1 MKPLALLPFNS
12 LYTHGFIRA
21 CVCVPFLRV
30 ADPTYNVQQTLGLA
44 QKASEMGAALALFPE
59 LGLSAYSNED
69 LFHQDALLEASLDAL
84 AQVVEASRD
93 MTPLLLV
100 GVPLRFDG
108 QLFNCAAAVYQGQIL
123 GLTPKSYLPNYREF
137 YEKRQ
142 FTSARDAISR
152 EVTVLE
158 QRVPFGSDLI
168 YTASTVPDFAVHTEI
183 CEDVW
188 TPIPP
193 STYGAL
199 AGATVLANLSASNIT
214 IGKAEYRR
222 QLCAAQS
229 GRCVAAYLYSAA
241 GPGEST
247 TDLAWDGHALIYENN
262 EKLAEAE
269 RFSSGEQIIT
279 ADIDLERLAQ
289 ERMRL
294 SSFHDSIGD
303 HLDRVRAMRRV
314 EFEFVVPEVAPP
326 APNNGGVGT
335 EEPSVRTMAYCSA
348 PPLLGA
354 GGPLLR
360 PLERFPYVP
369 SDPVK
374 RDERCYEAYNIQV
387 HGLMKRLQSTGI
399 QNVVIGV
406 SGGLDSTHALIVA
419 ARTMDRLGLPR
430 RNILGYTM
438 PGFATSSGTR
448 SNALGLMESLGITSN
463 EIDIKPSCL
472 RMLADIGHPFI
483 DGEPVYDITFEN
495 VQAGER
501 TSHLFRLANFHNG
514 LVLGTGD
521 LSEMALGWATYG
533 VGDQMS
539 HYNVNASVPK
549 TLIQYLLRWVIATKQ
564 FDPLTSA
571 LVQAIVDTEISP
583 ELVPHAAGDDDQSP
597 FQSTQDKIGPYE
609 LQDFHLYYI
618 TRYGFRPSKVA
629 YLASQ
634 AWGDKLTGTW
644 PDPFPDDKKNEYD
657 LPTIKKVAP
666 SLLVPLLPN
675 QPVQA
680 LRHAQRP
687 QSRLRRLPVPTRRLA
702 SAKSDSEATVWLE
715 ELKEQCAGLGC
726 AGVTANRLFA

>member
-1 MKPLALLPFNS
+1 MKPFDS

-30 ADPTYNVQQTLGLA
+30 ADPAYNAQQTLGLA
-44 QKASEMGAALALFPE
+44 QKASDMGAAVALFPE

-84 AQVVEASRD
+84 AQVVEASRGL
-93 MTPLLLV
+93 TPLLLV
-100 GVPLRFDG
+100 GAPLRFDG
-108 QLFNCAAAVYQGQIL
+108 QLFNCAVVVYRGQIL

-152 EVTVLE
+152 EVTVLG

-168 YTASTVPDFAVHTEI
+168 YTAGNIPNFAVHIEI

-269 RFSSGEQIIT
+269 RFASEEQIIT

-303 HLDRVRAMRRV
+303 HLSRVRAMRRI
-314 EFEFVVPEVAPP
+314 EFEFQVPEEAPP
-326 APNNGGVGT
+326 APNNGGAR
-335 EEPSVRTMAYCSA
+335 EESASENLA

-406 SGGLDSTHALIVA
+406 SGGLDSTHALVVA

-430 RNILGYTM
+430 QNILGYTM

-448 SNALGLMESLGITSN
+448 TNALGLMEALGITSH

-472 RMLADIGHPFI
+472 RMLSDIGHPFI

-521 LSEMALGWATYG
+521 LSEIALGWATYG

-549 TLIQYLLRWVIATKQ
+549 TLIQYLLRWIIATEQ
-564 FDPLTSA
+564 FDPLTLA

-583 ELVPHAAGDDDQSP
+583 ELVPHSAGDDAQSP

-634 AWGDKLTGTW
+634 AWGDKSTGTW
-644 PDPFPDDKKNEYD
+644 PDPFPDDKKSEYD
-657 LPTIKKVAP
+657 LPTIKKWLGLFLYRFFQTSQFKRSAMPNGPKVGSGGSLSPRGDWRAP
-666 SLLVPLLPN
+666 
-675 QPVQA
+675 
-680 LRHAQRP
+680 
-687 QSRLRRLPVPTRRLA
+687 
-702 SAKSDSEATVWLE
+702 SDSEATVWLK
-715 ELKEQCAGLGC
+715 ELAENVPDESTDNQ
-726 AGVTANRLFA
+726 V

>member
-1 MKPLALLPFNS
+1 MDNQAFDAFYSP
-12 LYTHGFIRA
+12 YTHGFVRA

-30 ADPTYNVQQTLGLA
+30 ADPAYNAQQTLGLA
-44 QKASEMGAALALFPE
+44 QKASEMGAAIALFPE

-69 LFHQDALLEASLDAL
+69 LFHQDALLEASLAAL
-84 AQVVEASRD
+84 AQVVEASQNLS
-93 MTPLLLV
+93 PLLLV
-100 GVPLRFDG
+100 GAPLRFDG
-108 QLFNCAAAVYQGQIL
+108 QLFNCAVAVCRGRIL

-152 EVTVLE
+152 DVTVLG
-158 QRVPFGSDLI
+158 QRVPFGTDLI
-168 YTASTVPDFAVHTEI
+168 YGASNVTNFAVHTEI

-199 AGATVLANLSASNIT
+199 AGATVLTNLSASNIT

-262 EKLAEAE
+262 EKLAEAQ
-269 RFSSGEQIIT
+269 RFASDEQIIA
-279 ADIDLERLAQ
+279 ADLDLERLAQ

-303 HLDRVRAMRRV
+303 HLARVRAMRRV
-314 EFEFVVPEVAPP
+314 EFEFVIPGTGSAGLLLSESASGTEDSSVAERLSFTGIPALP
-326 APNNGGVGT
+326 APG
-335 EEPSVRTMAYCSA
+335 SDAA
-348 PPLLGA
+348 PRLM
-354 GGPLLR
+354 R

-387 HGLMKRLQSTGI
+387 HGLMKRLTSTGI

-419 ARTMDRLGLPR
+419 ARTMDRLRLPR
-430 RNILGYTM
+430 ENILGYTM

-448 SNALGLMESLGITSN
+448 FNALGLMESLGITSH

-472 RMLADIGHPFI
+472 RMLSDIGHPFMG
-483 DGEPVYDITFEN
+483 GEPVYDITFEN

-521 LSEMALGWATYG
+521 LSELALGWATYG

-549 TLIQYLLRWVIATKQ
+549 TLIQYLLRWVIATAQ

-583 ELVPHAAGDDDQSP
+583 ELVPHAAGDNDQSP
-597 FQSTQDKIGPYE
+597 LQSTQDKIGPYE

-644 PDPFPDDKKNEYD
+644 PDPFPDDKKHEYD
-657 LPTIKKVAP
+657 LPNIKKWLHLFLYRFFQTSQFKRSAMPNGPKVGSGGSLSPRGDWRAP
-666 SLLVPLLPN
+666 
-675 QPVQA
+675 
-680 LRHAQRP
+680 
-687 QSRLRRLPVPTRRLA
+687 
-702 SAKSDSEATVWLE
+702 SDSEATVWLK
-715 ELKEQCAGLGC
+715 ELEDN
-726 AGVTANRLFA
+726 VPD

>member
-1 MKPLALLPFNS
+1 MILWPFPNRGGWTACGMGGVLFS
-12 LYTHGFIRA
+12 VCYNPTMNAFKSPYTHGFVRA

-30 ADPTYNVQQTLGLA
+30 ADPVYNAQQTLGLA
-44 QKASEMGAALALFPE
+44 QRASEMGAAVALFPE

-69 LFHQDALLEASLDAL
+69 LFHQDALLEASLAAL
-84 AQVVEASRD
+84 KEVVEASRTL
-93 MTPLLLV
+93 TPLLLV
-100 GVPLRFDG
+100 GAPLRFNG
-108 QLFNCAAAVYQGQIL
+108 QLFNCAVAVYRGRVL

-142 FTSARDAISR
+142 FTSGRAAIR
-152 EVTVLE
+152 NEVSLFGQT
-158 QRVPFGSDLI
+158 VPFGSDLV
-168 YTASTVPDFAVHTEI
+168 YTASNLPNFTLHTEI

-229 GRCVAAYLYSAA
+229 GRCVSAYLYSAA

-262 EKLAEAE
+262 EKLAETE
-269 RFSSGEQIIT
+269 RFAADEQIIA
-279 ADIDLERLAQ
+279 ADLDLERLVQ

-294 SSFHDSIGD
+294 SSFHDSISD
-303 HLDRVRAMRRV
+303 HLDRVRNMRRI
-314 EFEFVVPEVAPP
+314 EFEFTLPE
-326 APNNGGVGT
+326 T
-335 EEPSVRTMAYCSA
+335 I
-348 PPLLGA
+348 

-369 SDPVK
+369 NDPVK

-399 QNVVIGV
+399 KNVVIGV

-419 ARTMDRLGLPR
+419 AQTMDQLGLPR
-430 RNILGYTM
+430 KNILGYTM

-448 SNALGLMESLGITSN
+448 TNALGLMEALGITSH

-472 RMLADIGHPFI
+472 RMLSDIGHPFV
-483 DGEPVYDITFEN
+483 DGEPIYDITFEN

-501 TSHLFRLANFHNG
+501 TSHLFRLANYNDG

-549 TLIQYLLRWVIATKQ
+549 TLIQYLLRWVIATEQ
-564 FDPLTSA
+564 FDPLTLA

-583 ELVPHAAGDDDQSP
+583 ELVPHSAGDDDQSP

-609 LQDFHLYYI
+609 LQDFHIYYV

-629 YLASQ
+629 YLATE
-634 AWGDKLTGTW
+634 AWGDKNSGAW
-644 PDPFPDDKKNEYD
+644 PDPFPEDKKNEYD
-657 LPTIKKVAP
+657 LPTIKKWLNLFLFRFFQTSQFKRSAMPNGPKVGSGGSLSPRGDWRAP
-666 SLLVPLLPN
+666 
-675 QPVQA
+675 
-680 LRHAQRP
+680 
-687 QSRLRRLPVPTRRLA
+687 
-702 SAKSDSEATVWLE
+702 SDSEATVWLE
-715 ELKEQCAGLGC
+715 EL
-726 AGVTANRLFA
+726 VRNVPD